1 MKTVA
6 AHADTDGAG
15 DERQQ
20 TSMAVQS
27 MTGAPVAGE
36 SDGMA
41 LTWVLVADGA
51 RARLLSLQEGEYV
64 PRQIRAFSNAM
75 GRMPGRELERDR
87 RPRTYDRFGRGRH
100 AIEPRTSTR
109 DKCTARFAA
118 LLHST
123 LERGCV
129 EHRYSDLVLIAPP
142 HFLGLLNA
150 TLDKR
155 VRARVALE
163 MPKDLTHADAGT
175 IGARLRESLRGT
187 GT

>member
-1 MKTVA
+1 MATVA
-6 AHADTDGAG
+6 AHADADAPG
-15 DERQQ
+15 DERQEASNAGHP
-20 TSMAVQS
+20 TA
-27 MTGAPVAGE
+27 AEPVAG
-36 SDGMA
+36 GAGGAA

-51 RARLLSLQEGEYV
+51 RARLLSLQAGEYT

-87 RPRTYDRFGRGRH
+87 PPRAYDRFGRGRH

-123 LERGCV
+123 LERGRV

-163 MPKDLTHADAGT
+163 MPKDLTHANAVT
-175 IGARLRESLRGT
+175 IGARLRASLGGPGT
-187 GT
+187 